1 MSERYYI
8 TGVQIGVIKALT
20 MKVTERKFRYLS
32 AKDAAEIEAIMKE
45 IEDKQFVGK
54 ITQPEEKVIIA
65 G

>member
-8 TGVQIGVIKALT
+8 TGVQIGMLKAFLGSKEEVNLKEIKKLI
-20 MKVTERKFRYLS
+20 
-32 AKDAAEIEAIMKE
+32 DE

-54 ITQPEEKVIIA
+54 ITTPEEKVIIA

>member
-8 TGVQIGVIKALT
+8 TGVQIGIIKVL
-20 MKVTERKFRYLS
+20 VENNER
-32 AKDAAEIEAIMKE
+32 AEAVKLLDE

-54 ITQPEEKVIIA
+54 ITQEGEKVAII

>member
-8 TGVQIGVIKALT
+8 TGVQIGMLKAL
-20 MKVTERKFRYLS
+20 MKAGTFSVDS
-32 AKDAAEIEAIMKE
+32 NEIDKILKE

-54 ITQPEEKVIIA
+54 ITTPEEKVIIA